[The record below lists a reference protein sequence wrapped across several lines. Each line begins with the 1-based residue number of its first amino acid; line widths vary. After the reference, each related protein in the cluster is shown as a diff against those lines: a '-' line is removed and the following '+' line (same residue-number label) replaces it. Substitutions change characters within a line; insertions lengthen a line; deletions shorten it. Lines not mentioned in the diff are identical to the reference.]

1 MIGNGNYERLSI
13 QPTSHLYWVYTT
25 MKRTKPSSERSSTP
39 QNATQ
44 KKTRFVSPEDDPAR
58 FAEDVDAQLE
68 QSYGECRGW
77 CGWCKSEE
85 GAGDPRPFDI
95 SNQDTL

>member
-1 MIGNGNYERLSI
+1 MPSAEIKQKFEIAMIIVRITGELI
-13 QPTSHLYWVYTT
+13 QCY
-25 MKRTKPSSERSSTP
+25 
-39 QNATQ
+39 
-44 KKTRFVSPEDDPAR
+44 PAR
-58 FAEDVDAQLE
+58 STAEAMVQESQLCEGLVAPFQPIRISIDVDAQLE